1 MRNPLTINDKM
12 VYFEGDTLSYCY
24 KLSDLI
30 SIEAVTDTT
39 IVMTFKSTFHHFPGD
54 SQDSILFTVT
64 KDSHEVVLNFLKV
77 FSSSKS
83 LIINIKEVDDRI
95 SSYIPATN
103 SSKLPVLALNAGFT
117 HGPGEYPGSGLR
129 AASGFKFNSS
139 KSYHGLFF
147 HAEILMDITDLSST
161 ADDGDVIGNG
171 TDAKCWVY
179 QVGTATNHQRGSF
192 LDVAGTVT
200 CLQAPAGGDTDIDF
214 YEDTLSTRAGG
225 YDISGADKILNKGGA
240 WAAGDVIPITAPPS
254 NSYVY
259 MASGGG
265 SSAGTYTA
273 GIFLIELYG
282 MCNSAKDQ

>member
-30 SIEAVTDTT
+30 SIEAATDT
-39 IVMTFKSTFHHFPGD
+39 IILMTFKSTFHHFPGD
-54 SQDSILFTVT
+54 SQDTIFYSNKRFSWSSF
-64 KDSHEVVLNFLKV
+64 KFLKV

-95 SSYIPATN
+95 SDYYPATN
-103 SSKLPVLALNAGFT
+103 GSKLPVLALNTGFT

-139 KSYHGLFF
+139 KSYHGNIVKT
-147 HAEILMDITDLSST
+147 AILMDITDLSST

-171 TDAKCWVY
+171 TDANCWVY
-179 QVGTATNHQRGSF
+179 QVGTATNHQRGGF

-225 YDISGADKILNKGGA
+225 YDISGQDKILNKGGA
-240 WAAGDVIPITAPPS
+240 WAAGDVIPITAPLVVHMCIWLLVGVALLGHILQ
-254 NSYVY
+254 VY
-259 MASGGG
+259 
-265 SSAGTYTA
+265 
-273 GIFLIELYG
+273 F
-282 MCNSAKDQ
+282 

>member
-1 MRNPLTINDKM
+1 MKNPLTINDKM
-12 VYFEGDTLSYCY
+12 VFFEGDSLSYCY

-30 SIEAVTDTT
+30 STEAVTDT
-39 IVMTFKSTFHHFPGD
+39 IIYMTFKSTFHHFPGD
-54 SQDSILFTVT
+54 SQDTIFFTVT

-83 LIINIKEVDDRI
+83 LIINIKEVDSRI
-95 SSYIPATN
+95 SSYSNAN
-103 SSKLPVLALNAGFT
+103 WGSKLPVLAFNAAYT

-139 KSYHGLFF
+139 KSYHGNIVKT
-147 HAEILMDITDLSST
+147 AILMDITDLSST
-161 ADDGDVIGNG
+161 TNNAEVIGNG
-171 TDAKCWVY
+171 TDASCWMY
-179 QVGTATNHQRGSF
+179 QVGVGTNHQRGGF

-214 YEDTLSTRAGG
+214 YEDTVSSRAGG
-225 YDISGADKILNKGGA
+225 YDISGADKILEKGGA
-240 WAAGDVIPITAPPS
+240 WAAGDVIPITAPPT

-259 MASGGG
+259 MASGGSG
-265 SSAGTYTA
+265 SAGTYTA

-282 MCNSAKDQ
+282 MCNSTKDQ

>member
-1 MRNPLTINDKM
+1 MRNLLTINDKM

-30 SIEAVTDTT
+30 SIEAATDT
-39 IVMTFKSTFHHFPGD
+39 IILMTFKSTFHHFPGD
-54 SQDSILFTVT
+54 SQDTTYFTVT

-95 SSYIPATN
+95 SSYFPATN
-103 SSKLPVLALNAGFT
+103 GSKLPVLALNTGFT

-139 KSYHGLFF
+139 KSYHGNIVKT
-147 HAEILMDITDLSST
+147 AILMDITDLSST

-171 TDAKCWVY
+171 TDANCWMY
-179 QVGTATNHQRGSF
+179 QVGTGTNHQRGGF

-214 YEDTLSTRAGG
+214 YEDTSSTRAGG

-273 GIFLIELYG
+273 GIFLIEFYG
-282 MCNSAKDQ
+282 ICNANDDQ